1 MQTPKIVT
9 RFAPSPTGHLHIGG
23 ARTAIFCWLLARHCG
38 GEFHLRIEDT
48 DIERSKQEYTDSIL
62 ASMRWLGLNWDG
74 DLIYQTTRT
83 DAYNAAVDKL
93 LQSGQ
98 AYWCSCTP
106 EAVEAM
112 REEARAKGAKP
123 RYNGCCR
130 NKNVGPGQGHCVR
143 LKTPL
148 TGKVV
153 FDDLVKGVIAVD
165 MAELDDMIIR
175 RSDGMP
181 TYNMAVVVDDHD
193 MQVTHVL
200 RGDDHVSN
208 TPRQI
213 VIYEALGLPLPRFGH
228 VPMILGPDRQKLS
241 KRHGARAVIEY
252 EQDGLLP
259 EALVNYLVRLGWS
272 HGDQEI
278 FSLQE
283 LVSLFDGTSLNA
295 AASAFDPDKL
305 QWLNAHYLRAL
316 DNAALGAR
324 TLPFVRALGFG
335 QVSES
340 RVAELAPLFR
350 ERASNLADLAQSV
363 KPLLVPAH
371 EVDYDEAAV
380 KKALTA
386 ESKAI
391 LAALAEHLQE
401 NWAEGAA
408 ALDAAL
414 NTFVQ
419 VQGLKFKQ
427 VGPPLRVALLGYM
440 GGPHLPEVMAVLGRE
455 ETLLRLQRGV
465 KLVDL
470 AAQCLN

>member
-1 MQTPKIVT
+1 MSAKVIT

-23 ARTAIFCWLLARHCG
+23 ARTAIFCWLLARHFG
-38 GEFHLRIEDT
+38 GEFRLRIEDT
-48 DIERSKQEYTDSIL
+48 DLERSKQEYTDSIL
-62 ASMRWLGLNWDG
+62 ASMRWLGLDWDS
-74 DLIYQTTRT
+74 DLTYQTTRT
-83 DAYNAAVDKL
+83 DLYNSYVDRL
-93 LQSGQ
+93 LASGH

-106 EAVEAM
+106 DQVEAM
-112 REEARAKGAKP
+112 REEARAKGLKP

-130 NKNVGPGQGHCVR
+130 NKNVGPGEGHCVR

-148 TGKVV
+148 SGKVV
-153 FDDLVKGVIAVD
+153 FDDMVKGVIAVD
-165 MAELDDMIIR
+165 MNELDDMIIR

-181 TYNMAVVVDDHD
+181 TYNMAVVVDDHE
-193 MQVTHVL
+193 MGVTHVV

-278 FSLQE
+278 FDLPE

-316 DNAALGAR
+316 PDAELGAR
-324 TLPFVRALGFG
+324 VLPFVRREGFG
-335 QVSES
+335 EVSAEV
-340 RVAELAPLFR
+340 VAKLAPLFR
-350 ERASNLADLAQSV
+350 ERATNLVELAQSLRS
-363 KPLLVPAH
+363 LLVKAA
-371 EVDYDEAAV
+371 ELTYDEAAV
-380 KKALTA
+380 AKNLKD
-386 ESKAI
+386 ESRAV
-391 LAALAEHLQE
+391 LGQWRDALAQVTDFD
-401 NWAEGAA
+401 AA
-408 ALDAAL
+408 ALEKAL
-414 NTFVQ
+414 HDFVEG
-419 VQGLKFKQ
+419 QGLKFKQ
-427 VGPPLRVALLGYM
+427 VGPPLRVALLGYA
-440 GGPHLPEVMAVLGRE
+440 GGPHLPEIMTALGRE
-455 ETLLRLQRGV
+455 ECLARLDRIR
-465 KLVDL
+465 
-470 AAQCLN
+470 A

>member
-1 MQTPKIVT
+1 MSTKVIT

-23 ARTAIFCWLLARHCG
+23 ARTAIFCWLLARHFG
-38 GEFHLRIEDT
+38 GEFRLRIEDT
-48 DIERSKQEYTDSIL
+48 DLERSKQEYTDSIL
-62 ASMRWLGLNWDG
+62 ASMRWLGLDWDG
-74 DLIYQTTRT
+74 DLTYQTTRT
-83 DAYNAAVDKL
+83 ELYNSYVDKL
-93 LQSGQ
+93 LASGH
-98 AYWCSCTP
+98 AYWCSCTS
-106 EAVEAM
+106 EQVETM
-112 REEARAKGAKP
+112 REEARAKGLKP

-130 NKNVGPGQGHCVR
+130 NKDVGPGEGHCVR
-143 LKTPL
+143 LKMPL
-148 TGKVV
+148 SGKVV
-153 FDDLVKGVIAVD
+153 FDDLVKGVISVD
-165 MAELDDMIIR
+165 VNELDDMIIR

-181 TYNMAVVVDDHD
+181 TYNMAVVVDDYE
-193 MQVTHVL
+193 MNVTHVV

-278 FSLQE
+278 FDLSE

-316 DNAALGAR
+316 SDKVLAER
-324 TLPFVRALGFG
+324 VLPFVQREGFTIT
-335 QVSES
+335 
-340 RVAELAPLFR
+340 AERLRSLAPLFR
-350 ERASNLADLAQSV
+350 ERASNMVELAQSLRPLLVSAADLA
-363 KPLLVPAH
+363 
-371 EVDYDEAAV
+371 YDEAAV
-380 KKALTA
+380 AKALKD
-386 ESKAI
+386 ESKPI
-391 LAALAEHLQE
+391 LAALKEAL
-401 NWAEGAA
+401 AVTPDFDAA
-408 ALDAAL
+408 ALDTAL
-414 NTFVQ
+414 GAFVEAR
-419 VQGLKFKQ
+419 GLKFKQ

-455 ETLLRLQRGV
+455 ETLARLARV
-465 KLVDL
+465 C
-470 AAQCLN
+470 A